1 MAVSKL
7 KGVMKVLGVGVA
19 GVLIAYGVVNFLSF
33 DLEDPISM
41 ILPLYYM

>member
-7 KGVMKVLGVGVA
+7 KSAMKVFGVGVA

>member
-1 MAVSKL
+1 MAVLNL
-7 KGVMKVLGVGVA
+7 KNAIKVLGVGVA